1 MKIEILLTET
11 EIAQEFSES
20 MEARDIP
27 EKFFYWFP
35 LSAQAWLAL
44 SRDPA
49 NDGLR
54 QCWQAVADKIQP
66 VVEHFGD
73 TVPAIS
79 FGAGDGLTDRMLL
92 APLQKGKREVK
103 YFPVDAS
110 QALLEGACA
119 AAEDQEIETLGIKAD
134 ISSPVHLVLA
144 SDASESPK
152 LFLVA
157 GNTIGSFDPLDQ
169 IRHVAQ
175 SMHAGDRLII
185 DAAIYDEKAVEGA
198 KGAAMQQFAF
208 APLASI
214 GITKEDG
221 EVSFELKRDDRH
233 DGLYQL
239 ARRFR
244 AERDIHATVS
254 GREIVIERGERL
266 SMNFSYQYTR
276 AAFRWLL
283 EKHGS
288 LKVLDEIPSADGRFM
303 LAVCSR

>member
-44 SRDPA
+44 SRDAA

-54 QCWQAVADKIQP
+54 QCWQSVAEKIDP
-66 VVEHFGD
+66 VVEHFGG

-79 FGAGDGLTDRMLL
+79 FGAGDGVLDRLVL
-92 APLQKGKREVK
+92 APLQKNRREVK

-110 QALLEGACA
+110 QALLEAACA
-119 AAEDQEIETLGIKAD
+119 GAEDQEIETLGIKAD

-157 GNTIGSFDPLDQ
+157 GNTVGSFDPLDQ
-169 IRHVAQ
+169 IRHIAQ
-175 SMHAGDRLII
+175 CMHQGDRLII
-185 DAAIYDEKAVEGA
+185 DAAIHDENTANGPRSMTLE
-198 KGAAMQQFAF
+198 QFAF

-221 EVSFELKRDDRH
+221 EVSFELKRDERH
-233 DGLYQL
+233 EGLFLL

-254 GREIVIERGERL
+254 GREIVLERNERL
-266 SMNFSYQYTR
+266 SMNFSYEYTGS
-276 AAFRWLL
+276 AFRWLL
-283 EKHGS
+283 EKHGG
-288 LKVLDEIPSADGRFM
+288 LKILDEVVSPDGRFA